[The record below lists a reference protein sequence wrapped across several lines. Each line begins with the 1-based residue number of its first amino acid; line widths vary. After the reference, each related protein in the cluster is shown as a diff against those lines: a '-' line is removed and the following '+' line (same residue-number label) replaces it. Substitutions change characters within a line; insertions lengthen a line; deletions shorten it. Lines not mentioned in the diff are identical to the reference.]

1 MLFLDFFKERLISIA
16 ILKRLKAFA
25 KRRLS
30 FILSNITKLKKNLE
44 NKKKFVSR
52 SSKRKYRKR
61 FRLNSRLSS
70 RSKKRLNYLSKKVRI
85 RVFLILRLM
94 SLKKM
99 MDLPRVKLC
108 LIKEMGLKLSLIFGL
123 RLLMKL
129 QLKYL

>member
-1 MLFLDFFKERLISIA
+1 MLFLDSFKERLISIA

-70 RSKKRLNYLSKKVRI
+70 RSKMRLNYLSKKVRI

-99 MDLPRVKLC
+99 MDLLRVKLC

-129 QLKYL
+129 LLKYL